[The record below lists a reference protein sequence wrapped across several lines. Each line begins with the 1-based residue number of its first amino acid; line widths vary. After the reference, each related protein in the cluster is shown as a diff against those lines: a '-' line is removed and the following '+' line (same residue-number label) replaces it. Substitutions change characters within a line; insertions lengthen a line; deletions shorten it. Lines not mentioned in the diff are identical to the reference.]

1 MRTPQGDRRPTAHSS
16 AGRAGTLAV
25 PDPNRAF
32 RLDGGPRA
40 PWPTTSSTDRAARHV
55 LRAAG
60 LAALFG
66 ALAALTVP
74 LSRTVELDGELVPE
88 RILTVRAA
96 EPGLLDEVAVSA
108 GDTVAPGQ
116 LVARLRSPALD
127 EALRT
132 SPRLDAALLARRARL
147 DLHAPPFAA
156 RRPDGTTDPATL
168 FHGGVV
174 LTESLPERHGVH
186 LDAGDAL
193 LELAVVSAEGRIPFV
208 VHARADER
216 EAQRTRPGMPARLL
230 VTAIPTDRP
239 RRLTGSVRH
248 VARSPRPDGEAAM
261 WQVEILVDPAAVTA
275 LLDAGTSGVPTLLRT
290 GFSAEVSIQEHRE
303 TLVATARRWLRT
315 RRRASYSASPDP
327 SRASYRNPLSVA
339 RTVTDASG
347 PPRS

>member
-1 MRTPQGDRRPTAHSS
+1 MRVPQGDGHPANHSS
-16 AGRAGTLAV
+16 ASRAGTLAV
-25 PDPNRAF
+25 PDPDQAF
-32 RLDGGPRA
+32 RLDNGPSTPR
-40 PWPTTSSTDRAARHV
+40 PSTSGTDRTARHV

-74 LSRTVELDGELVPE
+74 LSRTVELDGQLVPE

-108 GDTVAPGQ
+108 GDTLAPDQ
-116 LVARLRSPALD
+116 FVARLRSPALD
-127 EALRT
+127 EALRI

-156 RRPDGTTDPATL
+156 RRPDGTADPATL

-174 LTESLPERHGVH
+174 LTEDLPERHGVH

-193 LELAVVSAEGRIPFV
+193 LELAVVSAEGGIPFV

-216 EAQRTRPGMPARLL
+216 EAQRTRPGMPTRLL

-239 RRLTGSVRH
+239 RRLTGSVRR
-248 VARSPRPDGEAAM
+248 VARPPGPDGEIST

-275 LLDAGTSGVPTLLRT
+275 LLDTGPSDVPTMLRT
-290 GFSAEVSIQEHRE
+290 GFSAEVSIQERRE

-315 RRRASYSASPDP
+315 RRRASYSASPDA
-327 SRASYRNPLSVA
+327 SRASYRNALSVA